1 MIGTIFCHSR
11 ASSSNSTSENH
22 WENSFENVGKFHITR
37 VNLSPP
43 KWAARSSSSFFC
55 FLGRSTRTSVQWH
68 FGARTSVSVCLC
80 VCLVCKIKKI
90 NLLENSR
97 GFKFPKGFST
107 DSKFL
112 TRTWLFPVKRDL
124 KPWRRDFPI
133 KGNLKFR
140 IRDFE
145 NQTNYLYVANAVIFK
160 TRGNRKPITFRLF
173 RVRWRNIFNFFP
185 IRWIE

>member
-1 MIGTIFCHSR
+1 MLASFTLLVWTCHHQNERRDLQAVFS
-11 ASSSNSTSENH
+11 AFLEDLL
-22 WENSFENVGKFHITR
+22 VR
-37 VNLSPP
+37 VFNDTLV
-43 KWAARSSSSFFC
+43 RE
-55 FLGRSTRTSVQWH
+55 RVY
-68 FGARTSVSVCLC
+68 LC
-80 VCLVCKIKKI
+80 VSDTLCVWLVCKIKKI

-145 NQTNYLYVANAVIFK
+145 NQTNYLYVANAVTFK
-160 TRGNRKPITFRLF
+160 TRGNRKPITFWLS

-185 IRWIE
+185 VRWIE